1 MEAPAKITIGLI
13 RRMSPIAQAKVW
25 AALEDALLL
34 DLDTLDGV
42 LRETDPLRIA
52 TAERL
57 AQAGIVQ
64 AVRSQETSTL
74 CVRVSRVF
82 PLRKVA

>member
-1 MEAPAKITIGLI
+1 MVLTLDLI
-13 RRMSPIAQAKVW
+13 SRMSPLAQALAW
-25 AALEDALLL
+25 AGLEDELLL
-34 DLDTLDGV
+34 DLDILDGV

-52 TAERL
+52 TANRL
-57 AQAGIVQ
+57 AERGVVHAIACQP
-64 AVRSQETSTL
+64 S